1 MVIYA
6 SMLKNDSL
14 HETLKWLNEIGV
26 DEGMADVPQKR
37 LLNDQRPQTDQQKLS
52 PQPRP
57 LAQSMSIR
65 GTSAPTETISTLSEL
80 QQAVESFDKC
90 PLKKTAINTVFS
102 DGIPDARIMIIG
114 EAPGADEDR
123 QGKPFVGMSGQLLDA
138 FFNAAGFTRQKNL
151 YITNIVPWR
160 PPGNRQPT
168 TNEIALCLPFVL
180 RHIELIN
187 PDFLILAGSISAK
200 AILNTTEGITRL
212 RGRWFTHPVQGRLI
226 EAMPIYHP
234 AFLLRSPSRKK
245 EVWFDLLALKEK
257 YETRYPPT
265 NMNQS

>member
-1 MVIYA
+1 
-6 SMLKNDSL
+6 
-14 HETLKWLNEIGV
+14 
-26 DEGMADVPQKR
+26 MAEVPQKR
-37 LLNDQRPQTDQQKLS
+37 LLNERSSRVDQQQSLPSHLS
-52 PQPRP
+52 SFPQITPIKKI
-57 LAQSMSIR
+57 ATSI
-65 GTSAPTETISTLSEL
+65 ENISTLAEL
-80 QQAVESFDKC
+80 KNAVESFDKC

-102 DGIPDARIMIIG
+102 DGNPDARIMIIG

-138 FFNAAGFTRQKNL
+138 FFKAAGFVRQKDL

-200 AILNTTEGITRL
+200 AILNTSEGITRL
-212 RGRWFTHPVQGRLI
+212 RGRWFTVPVQGRLI
-226 EAMPIYHP
+226 ETMPIYHP

-257 YETRYPPT
+257 YESRYSPT
-265 NMNQS
+265 NTQQSQNSSHNT